1 MKKMIV
7 GALAATTMMVAAA
20 PAMAAI
26 TVNDAA
32 TTVTYA
38 APSGSELDFS
48 FGYEETGL
56 ANPFTAVLDF
66 TNTLAGV
73 YNFSLSTSSPSVTF
87 ESAVISDASGVLG
100 SLSYVGSVGSN
111 VFWGLGDFS
120 LEAGSYVLTI
130 TGSNTGAN
138 PSSSLAG
145 NVQFAAVPEPA
156 TWGMMILGF
165 GLLGGL
171 MRRRERQV
179 RVRYNF
185 A

>member
-1 MKKMIV
+1 MKKILA
-7 GALAATTMMVAAA
+7 GALATAAMVAVAA
-20 PAMAAI
+20 PAQAAI
-26 TVNDAA
+26 TVDAG
-32 TTVTYA
+32 TTVDYA
-38 APSGSELDFS
+38 TPSGSELDFS

-56 ANPFTAVLDF
+56 ANPFTAVLAF
-66 TNTLAGV
+66 TNTLDGL
-73 YNFSLSTSSPSVTF
+73 YNFSLSTSSPSVSFT
-87 ESAVISDASGVLG
+87 SAEISDASGVLG
-100 SLSYVGSVGSN
+100 SLSYVGGVGSN

-120 LEAGSYVLTI
+120 LNAGSYMLTI
-130 TGSNTGAN
+130 KGSNTGAN

-171 MRRRERQV
+171 MRRREREV